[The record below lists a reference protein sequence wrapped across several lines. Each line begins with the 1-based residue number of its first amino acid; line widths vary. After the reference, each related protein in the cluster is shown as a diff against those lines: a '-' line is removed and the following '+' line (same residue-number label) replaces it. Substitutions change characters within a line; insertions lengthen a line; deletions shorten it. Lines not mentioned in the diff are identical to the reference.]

1 MGVTIAI
8 VGRPNVGKSTLYNR
22 LTGTRHAI
30 VDDEYG
36 VTRDRREGKGNL
48 AQMQFNLIDT
58 AGLEQAKKGSLEERM
73 RAQSEAAIAS
83 ADITFMVIDARAG
96 ILRDD
101 SYFAGELRRSGVPV
115 ILIANKCE
123 GKQGDIG
130 LAEAWSLGLGAPVP
144 VSSAHGHGL
153 IDIHDAVLALSRELG
168 IEDGLFEDESLEEEE
183 EEAEFIEEA
192 EIAKVAATTKAGA
205 EIEDESVESVLDDA
219 APEDENAEPD
229 VWVEEDDKP
238 APIRIAIVGRPNMG
252 KSTLINTLL
261 GEDRLLTGPE
271 AGITRDAIT
280 VPFSYKGVDYQLV
293 DTAGMRR
300 QARVVNTVER
310 LMVHDA
316 ERAIQF
322 AKVCVLMLDARQ
334 PPHKQDISIARHV
347 ADEGRAL
354 VIAANMWDDVKDK
367 SVAISQIND
376 RLQTSLAQLRGV
388 PVVPI
393 SSLYGR
399 GLDNLFKAIETTQ
412 SIWQM
417 RISTGRLNRWL
428 EPMLEAHPPPLVQGR
443 RLRIRYMTQIKS
455 RPPTFALFV
464 SRPLDL
470 PESYLRY
477 LIGGLRKDFGLHGI
491 PIRMTMRKGN
501 NPYVKS

>member
-1 MGVTIAI
+1 MKVTIAI
-8 VGRPNVGKSTLYNR
+8 VGRPNVGKSTLFNR

-30 VDDEYG
+30 VDNQPG
-36 VTRDRREGKGNL
+36 VTRDRREGEGTL
-48 AQMQFNLIDT
+48 AGMRFSLIDT

-96 ILRDD
+96 ILPDD
-101 SYFAGELRRSGVPV
+101 SYFADELRRSGVPV
-115 ILIANKCE
+115 IVLANKCE
-123 GKQGDIG
+123 GKQGASG
-130 LAEAWSLGLGAPVP
+130 LAEAWSLGLGTPVP
-144 VSSAHGHGL
+144 ISAAHGEGL
-153 IDIHDAVLALSRELG
+153 VDIHDALLALGRDLG
-168 IEDGLFEDESLEEEE
+168 LEPALFGEDEDDGDDG
-183 EEAEFIEEA
+183 EAA
-192 EIAKVAATTKAGA
+192 
-205 EIEDESVESVLDDA
+205 SVEFTDMPEAGDEDD
-219 APEDENAEPD
+219 EPD
-229 VWVEEDDKP
+229 VWVEDDAQTGP
-238 APIRIAIVGRPNMG
+238 MRIAIVGRPNMG

-261 GEDRLLTGPE
+261 GESRLLTGPE

-280 VPFSYKGVDYQLV
+280 VPFSFKGQDYQLV

-300 QARVVNTVER
+300 QARVVDTVER
-310 LMVHDA
+310 LMVNDA

-334 PPHKQDISIARHV
+334 PPHKQDMVIARHI
-347 ADEGRAL
+347 ANEGRAL
-354 VIAANMWDDVKDK
+354 VIAANMWDDVEDK
-367 SVAISQIND
+367 SASITQINE

-393 SSLYGR
+393 SGLYGR
-399 GLDNLFKAIETTQ
+399 GLDRLFKAINEIQ
-412 SIWQM
+412 KIWQT
-417 RISTGRLNRWL
+417 RISTGQLNRWL

-477 LIGGLRKDFGLHGI
+477 LVGGLRQDFGLHGV
-491 PIRMTMRKGN
+491 PIRMVMRKGN
-501 NPYVKS
+501 NPYAKS